1 MIYFIDGYN
10 FLFLQEINPKNLES
24 ARIETLEFFLE
35 KAKERPYQFV
45 IVFDAYK
52 DKNSYSRVDY
62 GKIEVV
68 YTSHNQS
75 ADDYILEQV
84 YRLRHTC
91 AVISNDKKLLQKAKL
106 LNAEVCSFQQFLSR
120 FTSKIDTEKKPTS
133 LNLDQKYYF
142 EKFGKGEKQDL

>member
-10 FLFLQEINPKNLES
+10 FLFLQEIDPKNLES
-24 ARIETLEFFLE
+24 ARVEILDFFVE
-35 KAKERPYQFV
+35 RAQERPYQFV

-62 GKIEVV
+62 RNIEVV

-84 YRLRHTC
+84 HRLRHKC

-106 LNAEVCSFQQFLSR
+106 LNAEVCSFKEFLSR
-120 FTSKIDTEKKPTS
+120 FTPKIDTEKKPTTLS
-133 LNLDQKYYF
+133 PDQKYYF
-142 EKFGKGEKQDL
+142 EKFSKGE